1 MNNSDQPLW
10 DWTLR
15 RIRKIWPL
23 GDSGKL
29 KNVVDPEL
37 PESDVQKLR
46 NKINACLEARGG
58 EMSARSRAAELGE
71 AYLVLSPLG
80 RRRFLELLA
89 REYDV
94 DNEAIEKAIED
105 RRTSDEPEQ
114 NRKATSRLRR
124 LLEPPRTQ
132 LLRQFNELQEGV
144 KFLVDLRSELMGWAQ
159 ETPEL

>member
-1 MNNSDQPLW
+1 MGPTPDNSPLRSSDNRKVIMTNSDQPLW

-71 AYLVLSPLG
+71 AYLVLSPVG
-80 RRRFLELLA
+80 RKRFLELLA

-94 DNEAIEKAIED
+94 DNEAIE
-105 RRTSDEPEQ
+105 
-114 NRKATSRLRR
+114 
-124 LLEPPRTQ
+124 
-132 LLRQFNELQEGV
+132 
-144 KFLVDLRSELMGWAQ
+144 
-159 ETPEL
+159 